1 MNTKTLDQIKNEYY
15 GEVGA
20 PERDRLERELEAL
33 RIGFKIRSA
42 REKLE
47 MTQAELASRIDK
59 KRTFIS
65 KVENDGE
72 NITLTTL
79 FDIVG
84 DLGWERT
91 SSSLTDT
98 DVYQLHW
105 YLEKQYG
112 LKNERNIN
120 KAMNIAGCVFPIVL
134 VISVCMLKVMKVK
147 Q

>member
-42 REKLE
+42 REKLD
-47 MTQAELASRIDK
+47 MTQAELASRIYK

-72 NITLTTL
+72 NITLKTL
-79 FDIVG
+79 FDIVERG
-84 DLGWERT
+84 LGGKLNIE
-91 SSSLTDT
+91 
-98 DVYQLHW
+98 VQL
-105 YLEKQYG
+105 
-112 LKNERNIN
+112 
-120 KAMNIAGCVFPIVL
+120 
-134 VISVCMLKVMKVK
+134 
-147 Q
+147 